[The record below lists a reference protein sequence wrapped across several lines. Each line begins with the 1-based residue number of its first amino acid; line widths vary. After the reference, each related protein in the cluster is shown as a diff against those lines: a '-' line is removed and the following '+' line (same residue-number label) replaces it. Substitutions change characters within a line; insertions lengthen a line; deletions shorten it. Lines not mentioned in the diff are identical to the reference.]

1 MLSLDEL
8 PQEVRAT
15 IIHIMNDTR
24 VYDVEAGLIKMAMLA
39 DANSK
44 TYQTSLESEAESRYK
59 SRHFAEMNKTTAT
72 LQKAAETR
80 IEAARNQVWAELY
93 QKFAITFPC
102 SICGGLVTIVPGSEV
117 HRAII
122 GYLQE
127 KRWAHGECL
136 KRAG

>member
-15 IIHIMNDTR
+15 LIGIMNDAR
-24 VYDVEAGLIKMAMLA
+24 IYDVEAGLVKMAMLA

-44 TYQTSLESEAESRYK
+44 TYQTSLEREAESRYK

-80 IEAARNQVWAELY
+80 IEAARNQLWAELY
-93 QKFAITFPC
+93 QKYAINFPC
-102 SICGGLVTIVPGSEV
+102 SICEGLITIAPGSET
-117 HRAII
+117 HREII
-122 GYLQE
+122 GYLRE
-127 KRWAHGECL
+127 KGWAHSECL